1 MIKLKSFIGRL
12 VKLRPES
19 FARLLLQKQIRKST
33 LENLFLVCAAI
44 GRKGKLVCYGGSHRV
59 LVSPTE
65 VVLV

>member
-19 FARLLLQKQIRKST
+19 FTRLLLQKQIRKNT

-44 GRKGKLVCYGGSHRV
+44 RRNGKLVCYGGSHRV
-59 LVSPTE
+59 LVSLAE